1 MSRSTSSSTADAR
14 KNNSN
19 ADANSPGDDFVP
31 PPPPLSTTQQRR
43 SRRIFHKNDQN
54 VGNNRNNTSDQH
66 DQHDSQDD
74 LLNYSDDD
82 VIMTDVVTTDNDYGA
97 TSNTNDDGINNSNQ
111 ESTQDSVNT
120 VPDKADNRPRLIADI
135 NKHILPLRRAE
146 IKKAATY
153 NVRDMF
159 TIDEQQ
165 RTTVLPNK
173 LRPLMSSCSVSINV
187 IHTSRIKFF
196 LNVFDYYDLI
206 EAHLDEI
213 EITLSDVFEGLFFVN
228 CLKQELYK
236 KARVTIQHEKI
247 DTARNLE
254 DIISIAKDPS
264 MMDLQETFNTIV
276 TDTINTTHE
285 ITSFTQLVK
294 HIKTGFGSGDGKRKF
309 LNTLNTDGFFMVLL
323 AEIRGRGDTDPLLYK
338 VLSNQYHEYERT
350 GEASFD
356 RFVLELGQ
364 HKEINFPF
372 YSRQTIYRKSLEGK
386 GQTNNQGPPRKKQKY
401 NQKSNKNYQ
410 NNNNNRFDNNNN
422 NNNKNNNKN
431 NNSNYN
437 KTNDNNNTNKNNNNN
452 NNNNN
457 NRYDNNRNN

>member
-1 MSRSTSSSTADAR
+1 
-14 KNNSN
+14 
-19 ADANSPGDDFVP
+19 
-31 PPPPLSTTQQRR
+31 
-43 SRRIFHKNDQN
+43 
-54 VGNNRNNTSDQH
+54 
-66 DQHDSQDD
+66 
-74 LLNYSDDD
+74 
-82 VIMTDVVTTDNDYGA
+82 
-97 TSNTNDDGINNSNQ
+97 
-111 ESTQDSVNT
+111 
-120 VPDKADNRPRLIADI
+120 
-135 NKHILPLRRAE
+135 
-146 IKKAATY
+146 
-153 NVRDMF
+153 
-159 TIDEQQ
+159 
-165 RTTVLPNK
+165 
-173 LRPLMSSCSVSINV
+173 
-187 IHTSRIKFF
+187 
-196 LNVFDYYDLI
+196 
-206 EAHLDEI
+206 
-213 EITLSDVFEGLFFVN
+213 
-228 CLKQELYK
+228 
-236 KARVTIQHEKI
+236 
-247 DTARNLE
+247 
-254 DIISIAKDPS
+254 
-264 MMDLQETFNTIV
+264 
-276 TDTINTTHE
+276 
-285 ITSFTQLVK
+285 
-294 HIKTGFGSGDGKRKF
+294 
-309 LNTLNTDGFFMVLL
+309 MVLL